1 MKLVFIIYGNGKI
14 LLLKEIIAKL
24 LIMRYRKYIV
34 YFFFFSFFKLLVS
47 MTVYKYNQI
56 HVYKVF

>member
-34 YFFFFSFFKLLVS
+34 YFSFFKLLVS